1 MIGVAA
7 FKLQRHM
14 LDSKSI
20 VQFMLSLIEQKIIKF
35 AVWFDQVRG
44 ESCLSRTHSP
54 DVQIVH
60 SLNARQL
67 HQEAFHFLWLDIFGN
82 GLKRKIHRFAQ

>member
-20 VQFMLSLIEQKIIKF
+20 VQFMLSSIEQKIIKF
-35 AVWFDQVRG
+35 AIWFDQMRG

-60 SLNARQL
+60 SLDARQL
-67 HQEAFHFLWLDIFGN
+67 HQEAFHFFWLN
-82 GLKRKIHRFAQ
+82 VLRNRLEREVN